1 MSREAFDVVI
11 LGAGSAGLAHA
22 MRAARHGAKV
32 ALVDPGPLGGTC
44 VNVGCVPKKA
54 MWLAAELAGAQEM
67 AAAAGFGAPKPELDW
82 PAWIARREAYIE
94 RIHAGYARRLDEAG
108 VVVVAEAGRFSAA
121 HAIDTPTRRLQ
132 GRHVVIATGARPRRP
147 DVPGA
152 DLGIDSD
159 GFFALR
165 ALPRRVV
172 IVGGGY
178 IAIELAGILRALG
191 AEVDLV
197 VRGTRLLEGFD
208 DELTEVLA
216 TRVRAHGIGLVHGR
230 EVTAIERAGDGRLQ
244 VVYDSGDRRN
254 DVDVLIWAIGR
265 QPNTAQL
272 GLEVAGVGTDANGH
286 VVVDDWQ
293 DTAIERVHA
302 LGDVTGRLALTPV
315 ATASARCLADRLFGG
330 RGEARLDYANVPTVV
345 FFTEPVGRVGLT
357 EREARMQYGDDVSVY
372 RTRFTPMR
380 NVLVGREQATFMK
393 LVCAGADERIVG
405 IHMLGHAVDEM
416 LQGFAV
422 AVRLGARK
430 ADFDSTVA
438 IHPTSAEELVLMR

>member
-1 MSREAFDVVI
+1 MNRESFDVVI

-22 MRAARHGAKV
+22 MRAARHGARV

-54 MWLAAELAGAQEM
+54 MWLAAELAGGQEM
-67 AAAAGFGAPKPELDW
+67 AAAAGFNAPKSELDW

-108 VVVVAEAGRFSAA
+108 VTVIAEPGRFSAA
-121 HAIDTPTRRLQ
+121 HAIDTPTRRLV
-132 GRHVVIATGARPRRP
+132 GRHIVIATGARPRRP
-147 DVPGA
+147 NVSGA
-152 DLGIDSD
+152 HLGIDSD

-178 IAIELAGILRALG
+178 IAVELGGILRALG

-197 VRGTRLLEGFD
+197 VRGARLLDGFD

-216 TRVRAHGIGLVHGR
+216 TRVRAHGIGIVHGR
-230 EVTAIERAGDGRLQ
+230 EVVAVERAADGRLH
-244 VVYDSGDRRN
+244 VAYDSGDRRD
-254 DVDVLIWAIGR
+254 DVDVLIWATGR
-265 QPNTAQL
+265 QPNTEDL
-272 GLEVAGVGTDANGH
+272 GLEAAGLSTDARGH
-286 VVVDDWQ
+286 CVVDDAQ
-293 DTAIERVHA
+293 DTTVDGVHA

-330 RGEARLDYANVPTVV
+330 RSDARLDYANVPTVL

-357 EREARMQYGDDVSVY
+357 EHEARERHGDDVRVY

-380 NVLVGREQATFMK
+380 YALVGREQATFMK
-393 LVCAGADERIVG
+393 LVCAGSDERVVG
-405 IHMLGHAVDEM
+405 IHMLGHAVDEI

-422 AVRLGARK
+422 AVKLGARK
-430 ADFDSTVA
+430 ADFDATVA